1 MLETPTRRTTAPSS
15 PQAASTK
22 AATPPAAKPAA
33 TLPTY
38 VQAEIQRNAAKIRGM
53 AGRPNLMALFLG
65 EWIEKHTQ
73 ERLMDQTIKANLGK
87 DGEAIPGW
95 ADGASNGAA
104 GLLLGPAAAQD
115 ITSGV
120 TRRLTETRHSA
131 SHIGLGNITG
141 AYQARDTLGSA
152 ATSHDV
158 AILKGILG
166 AIPAKD
172 RHAVAAAYAKQHGGK
187 TLSATLG
194 ELIRDAN
201 QRGPLMALLPPPMS
215 QETLTLDAFLEQI
228 AVGLVYSNQTA
239 EEMNSDTFDERRH
252 SNPAALL
259 KHFGFRAGPLILG
272 RWGFQ
277 MRVFTPVPG
286 KARWAHPIVSFRGT
300 EGVKYDPLGN
310 DAAKAAKAKGGLVAE
325 QAQARREG
333 IEGTV
338 DTIMGDLSP
347 KQVGWY
353 HVQPNED
360 LILANLQRLKG
371 KAVSTGHSLGGA
383 IAQLVPALHPEY
395 FGSVVTFQAAN
406 IDKAEVA
413 KMRQHNAGEGKADPI
428 LARHYRVEGD
438 IVPTAGQQALDG
450 QITYFDRVSRDKGTR
465 EPFGNSALENIA
477 SGHVTPML
485 STYIRGQKN
494 LSEDLQVMA
503 DQGLK
508 DEATLSAKPGEKLQD
523 VKTVLAGTYSTAQ
536 DPRIQAEN
544 KRQTLA
550 NNVHLYPGTDLFEA
564 TVYANIAYNTLLS
577 HVENLAADKSIKTI
591 AEFKKRANALMAGSA
606 PLALD
611 PDDVALSKVLKMD
624 HYETDYAAR
633 PMPTGFGMPVYPQK
647 ATPIETYFRQGIV
660 IPRNIEQQVL
670 LQLDIIWNSWRG
682 Q

>member
-1 MLETPTRRTTAPSS
+1 MLETQLRRPAPTTSS
-15 PQAASTK
+15 QATPTK
-22 AATPPAAKPAA
+22 AATPAVKPAA
-33 TLPTY
+33 ALPAY
-38 VQAEIQRNAAKIRGM
+38 VLAELQRNAAKIKGM
-53 AGRPNLMALFLG
+53 AGRPNLMASFLN
-65 EWIEKHTQ
+65 EWIEKHTR
-73 ERLMDQTIKANLGK
+73 ERLMNQTVKANLGEH
-87 DGEAIPGW
+87 GAAIPGW
-95 ADGASNGAA
+95 ADGASNGLA
-104 GLLLGPAAAQD
+104 GTLLGPAAAQD

-120 TRRLTETRHSA
+120 TRRLTETRHA
-131 SHIGLGNITG
+131 LGQVGLGNPTG

-172 RHAVAAAYAKQHGGK
+172 RHAVAAAYAKQNGGK

-201 QRGPLMALLPPPMS
+201 QRGPLMALLPPPMNE
-215 QETLTLDAFLEQI
+215 ETLTLDTFLEQLS
-228 AVGLVYSNQTA
+228 VGLVYSNQTA
-239 EEMNSDTFDERRH
+239 EEMNADTVDERRGG
-252 SNPAALL
+252 NPAAVL
-259 KHFGFRAGPLILG
+259 KHFGFKAGPLILG

-277 MRVFTPVPG
+277 MRMFTPIPG
-286 KARWAHPIVSFRGT
+286 KAKWAHPIVSFRGT
-300 EGVKYDPLGN
+300 EGVMYDPLGN
-310 DAAKAAKAKGGLVAE
+310 DAAKAAKAKGGSVAE
-325 QAQARREG
+325 QAQARQKG
-333 IEGTV
+333 VEGTV
-338 DTIMGDLSP
+338 DTIIGDLSP

-371 KAVSTGHSLGGA
+371 KAISTGHSLGGA

-413 KMRQHNAGEGKADPI
+413 KMRQHNAGQADPV

-450 QITYFDRVSRDKGTR
+450 QITYFDRVSRDKGTS

-494 LSEDLQVMA
+494 LSEDLQVIA
-503 DQGLK
+503 DQGLR
-508 DEATLSAKPGEKLQD
+508 DEGTLSAKPGEKVQD
-523 VKTVLAGTYSTAQ
+523 VKTVFAGNYSTAQ

-544 KRQTLA
+544 KRLTLA
-550 NNVHLYPGTDLFEA
+550 NNVGLYPGTDLFEA

-577 HVENLAADKSIKTI
+577 HVENLAADKTIKTL
-591 AEFKKRANALMAGSA
+591 AEFKKRANELMKGSA
-606 PLALD
+606 PLPLD

-633 PMPTGFGMPVYPQK
+633 PMSTGYGIPIYPKK
-647 ATPIETYFRQGIV
+647 ATPIDTYFRQGV
-660 IPRNIEQQVL
+660 RVPDYVEQQVRD
-670 LQLDIIWNSWRG
+670 QLDIIWKSWRG

>member
-1 MLETPTRRTTAPSS
+1 MLETQVRRPAPTTSS
-15 PQAASTK
+15 PQAAPTK
-22 AATPPAAKPAA
+22 AATPAIKPATA
-33 TLPTY
+33 LPAY
-38 VQAEIQRNAAKIRGM
+38 VLAEMQRNAAKIKGM
-53 AGRPNLMALFLG
+53 AGRPNQIAFFLD
-65 EWIEKHTQ
+65 EWIEKRTR
-73 ERLMDQTIKANLGK
+73 ELLMDQTVKANLGEHG
-87 DGEAIPGW
+87 DAIPDW
-95 ADGASNGAA
+95 ADGASNGIA
-104 GLLLGPAAAQD
+104 GTLLGAAAAQD

-120 TRRLTETRHSA
+120 TRRLTSTRYSA
-131 SHIGLGNITG
+131 SEITIGNLAG
-141 AYQARDTLGSA
+141 AYQARDVLGG

-158 AILKGILG
+158 AILKGMLG

-172 RHAVAAAYAKQHGGK
+172 RHAVAAAYAKQNGGK

-201 QRGPLMALLPPPMS
+201 QRGPLMALLPPPVS
-215 QETLTLDAFLEQI
+215 EEILTLDAFLEQI
-228 AVGLVYSNQTA
+228 SVGLVYSNQTA

-252 SNPAALL
+252 SNPAAVL
-259 KHFGFRAGPLILG
+259 KHFGFKAGPLILG

-277 MRVFTPVPG
+277 MRTFTPVPG
-286 KARWAHPIVSFRGT
+286 KARWPHPIVSFRGT
-300 EGVKYDPLGN
+300 EGVKYDPLGDN
-310 DAAKAAKAKGGLVAE
+310 AAKTAKAKGGSVAE

-395 FGSVVTFQAAN
+395 FDSVVTFQAAN

-413 KMRQHNAGEGKADPI
+413 KMRQHNAGEGKADPV

-450 QITYFDRVSRDKGTR
+450 QITYFDRVSRDKGTQ

-503 DQGLK
+503 DQGLR

-523 VKTVLAGTYSTAQ
+523 VKTVFAGNYSTAQ

-577 HVENLAADKSIKTI
+577 HVENLAADKSINTI

-611 PDDVALSKVLKMD
+611 PNDVALSKVLKMD

-647 ATPIETYFRQGIV
+647 ATPIETYFRQGMRV
-660 IPRNIEQQVL
+660 PNYVEEQVRR
-670 LQLDIIWNSWRG
+670 QLDIIWKSWRG